1 MTFVVYD
8 VCHIMTYIAYDVCR
22 IMTLVGYDVIKVFK
36 NAYVLSIIINN
47 LLLAFSSR

>member
-1 MTFVVYD
+1 MMFETQYMKFVTYCMTFVVYD

-36 NAYVLSIIINN
+36 NAY
-47 LLLAFSSR
+47 FY